1 VREQYGGDARNGKEN
16 IKFSIRLKLRM
27 TMEAYVS
34 WLKNRNMPVYEMAGT
49 YWRSYQK
56 ALIPA
61 SLKPEP
67 IIISEEQGQQLL
79 ERSGALL
86 LRYFTHTV
94 KYPTSFW
101 YSACKEYDIKNL
113 SQKVRGRIRRGYKSC
128 SVKRIDPLWLADN
141 GYACYASAFSRY
153 RNAEPDSKE
162 QFDAICRWAV
172 GGPFEFWGVFVG
184 DTLAGFEKFAVGH
197 DYAASL
203 VLKLDPNYIHESI
216 GPALKDTTLSA
227 YVTQQQKTMYNGFR
241 SVIHET
247 NTHDFLLTLGFS
259 RVYCDLKIIYR
270 PAVKACVDLLY
281 NHRPLLNRLPES
293 TIKSKI
299 LGLLS
304 QEEIRRSIEFDGK
317 RPYRANILE
326 RIVRSVWG
334 NRYGAS
340 EK

>member
-1 VREQYGGDARNGKEN
+1 MDD
-16 IKFSIRLKLRM
+16 
-27 TMEAYVS
+27 YVA
-34 WLKNRNMPVYEMAGT
+34 WLKEKRRPIYEMAGT
-49 YWRSYQK
+49 YWRSYQR

-67 IIISEEQGQQLL
+67 IVISEKQAQALL
-79 ERSGALL
+79 RSSGALL
-86 LRYFTHTV
+86 LRYFTRTV

-101 YSACKEYDIKNL
+101 YSSCSEYNIKNL

-128 SVKRIDPLWLADN
+128 RVERVDPVWLTKN
-141 GYACYASAFSRY
+141 GYACYTSAFTRY
-153 RNAEPDSKE
+153 RNAEPE
-162 QFDAICRWAV
+162 PREHFEEMCIGAI
-172 GGPFEFWGVFVG
+172 GGPFEFWGVFIG
-184 DTLAGFEKFAVGH
+184 DTLAGFEKFAVGS

-216 GPALKDTTLSA
+216 GPALKDTTLTK
-227 YVTQQQKTMYNGFR
+227 YVSEQGKTMHNGFR

-247 NTHDFLLTLGFS
+247 NTHDFLLTLGFN

-270 PAVKACVDLLY
+270 PAVKACINLLY
-281 NHRPLLNRLPES
+281 NRRPLLGRLPES
-293 TIKSKI
+293 SIKSKV

-317 RPYRANILE
+317 RPYRANVLE

-334 NRYGAS
+334 NRYGAT

>member
-1 VREQYGGDARNGKEN
+1 M
-16 IKFSIRLKLRM
+16 I
-27 TMEAYVS
+27 MEAYVN
-34 WLKNRNMPVYEMAGT
+34 WLKEKNMPVYEMGGK
-49 YWRSYQK
+49 YWRSYHK
-56 ALIPA
+56 ALVPA

-67 IIISEEQGQQLL
+67 IVISEEQGQELL
-79 ERSGALL
+79 KRSGALL
-86 LRYFTHTV
+86 LRYFTCTL
-94 KYPTSFW
+94 KYPTTFW
-101 YSACKEYDIKNL
+101 YSACSDYNINNL

-128 SVKRIDPLWLADN
+128 RVERIDPLWLADN
-141 GYACYASAFSRY
+141 GYACYSSAFSRY

-162 QFDAICRWAV
+162 RFDAICRAAV

-184 DTLAGFEKFAVGH
+184 DTLAGFEKFAVGP

-203 VLKLDPNYIHESI
+203 VLKLDPNYIQESI
-216 GPALKDTTLSA
+216 GPALMDTILST
-227 YVTQQQKTMYNGFR
+227 YVTEQRKTMYNGFR

-281 NHRPLLNRLPES
+281 NHRALLSRLPES
-293 TIKSKI
+293 SIKSKI

-317 RPYRANILE
+317 RPNRANFLE
-326 RIVRSVWG
+326 RIVRSVSG

>member
-1 VREQYGGDARNGKEN
+1 M
-16 IKFSIRLKLRM
+16 I
-27 TMEAYVS
+27 MEAYVN
-34 WLKNRNMPVYEMAGT
+34 WLKERNMPLFEMGGT

-67 IIISEEQGQQLL
+67 IEISNEQGQELL
-79 ERSGALL
+79 EKSGALL
-86 LRYFTHTV
+86 LRYFSRTL

-101 YSACKEYDIKNL
+101 YSACSDYNINNL

-128 SVKRIDPLWLADN
+128 RVERIDPLWLAEN
-141 GYACYASAFSRY
+141 GYECYASAYSRY

-162 QFDAICRWAV
+162 RFNTICKGAV

-184 DTLAGFEKFAVGH
+184 NTLAGFEKFAVGP

-216 GPALKDTTLSA
+216 GPALKDTTLSK
-227 YVTQQQKTMYNGFR
+227 YVTEQGKTMHNGFR

-270 PAVKACVDLLY
+270 PAVEACVDLLY
-281 NHRPLLNRLPES
+281 NRRPLLSRLPES
-293 TIKSKI
+293 AFKSKI

-304 QEEIRRSIEFDGK
+304 QEEIRRSIEVEGE
-317 RPYRANILE
+317 RPIRAGILD

-334 NRYGAS
+334 NRYGAP